1 MCGAHISGTPLQGTQ
16 LQRISSSAPAPT
28 TSSLRA
34 TALGPPSPV
43 AVHRGRRAPG
53 IPLRPPSRRLDRN
66 PLRPLA
72 PSWSALPPSRHPA
85 IPAPP
90 RQIEVPLVAAARGP
104 RPLAQKGGGP
114 RQLVASSRASSS
126 APQRSAPD
134 RGPRR
139 RPARPCCAFPRA
151 SSSPPQRSAPARGPR
166 RRPARPCCASP
177 ARQLVASPTICS
189 GPSPLPSAPRS
200 PASRYHAESPT
211 RSSVESL
218 LQSLHNP
225 ARHVHDEF
233 AVWRDTSV
241 GACAV

>member
-1 MCGAHISGTPLQGTQ
+1 MYGAHMSGTPLQGTQ

-72 PSWSALPPSRHPA
+72 PSWSAPPPSRHPA

-104 RPLAQKGGGP
+104 CPLAQRRRVPVSLSPP
-114 RQLVASSRASSS
+114 R
-126 APQRSAPD
+126 APA
-134 RGPRR
+134 RR
-139 RPARPCCAFPRA
+139 RPAH
-151 SSSPPQRSAPARGPR
+151 RSA
-166 RRPARPCCASP
+166 CAALALALPISLADTAAP
-177 ARQLVASPTICS
+177 
-189 GPSPLPSAPRS
+189 PSHLWLA
-200 PASRYHAESPT
+200 HW
-211 RSSVESL
+211 
-218 LQSLHNP
+218 
-225 ARHVHDEF
+225 F
-233 AVWRDTSV
+233 
-241 GACAV
+241 